1 MEQEPES
8 LQQSLRNILTSSS
21 QINTV
26 EQFYALDIDE
36 TDFRISGLQNKLR
49 SSDVAKQHEGA
60 VSRIV
65 YLYKQSRF
73 EPLRPL
79 IIFIL
84 DNEAKSDEEIIQ
96 FIEQHFNGP
105 QSSLPASI
113 TSKFRTGTTSS
124 LVNSSFIPALERELD
139 GLMYTNVPGLVE
151 HFINKSHID
160 PEILLQSHGKFIKQK
175 RQESLSDK
183 RESIILEWI
192 ASIFEKLNQQSHSR
206 AWRGSPTTPLAG
218 IPAKRSLDGAIIS
231 RPAKFGNRIEDILV
245 PFEFKKNASEAR
257 QAALDLAKYVYE
269 VFTAQPTR
277 SYVVGVTLRGTVMQL
292 WLQVNEENFTK
303 FFCLLSSLLT
313 CNYQD
318 LGFDPTF
325 VDTHGQTCTN
335 RSESRKIQIETKD
348 GRQEFVID
356 DVPIFRAS
364 AICGRGT
371 TTWKAHLAD
380 DKSRQYLI
388 KDSWHPEKSEQEGDM
403 LCKVGRNLP
412 HVVRYHH
419 HQDVTRAGKRV
430 DIASH
435 VRSGLKFEGCT
446 TLRAKTGPEEPKN
459 VFTNRFHRRLIL
471 KDVGQPI
478 RKVKTPARLLEALE
492 GCIRGH
498 HALFNAG
505 YLHRDISIN
514 NLMINDQATDPCRRS
529 FLIDLD
535 VAINRESNDDKHHT
549 LTGTKVFMSASLLL
563 EENCHSHVDDLESFF
578 RVFVWIC
585 IHCSDEK
592 TERTDVLD
600 WHRQSMEDLGSIKEK
615 QLRRPD
621 LLTKHFADRYKESP
635 LLIDC
640 VAKFAKIMCDPSIR
654 DGGPEAA
661 LYLKIVNVL
670 REAQG
675 KPTLSQL

>member
-277 SYVVGVTLRGTVMQL
+277 SYVVG
-292 WLQVNEENFTK
+292 
-303 FFCLLSSLLT
+303 
-313 CNYQD
+313 
-318 LGFDPTF
+318 
-325 VDTHGQTCTN
+325 TCTN